1 VTAEVYA
8 LPPPGARPMWDDEA
22 PPDPDDAYE
31 AALEFSRAVE
41 REAGRI
47 RVREAARRLVAAEQ
61 ASGEPVDLVSLAEA
75 LRRPPAPAMR
85 ADGLIPADAS
95 TLIVAARKTGKTTLL
110 LGLAR
115 ALLTG
120 EDLLGRY
127 AVRPLAGSVAI
138 LNYEV
143 SGPTLARWAH
153 DVGIPADRLHMVHA
167 RGRRNPL
174 VDPADRQALA
184 AALRARQVEAVIVDP
199 FGRAY
204 TGASQND
211 SGEVGAWLVRLD
223 EWVRS
228 DVGATDLVLAAHA
241 GWAGERTRGS
251 SALEDWADVIVTMT
265 RSDDPDDDRRY
276 LRAIGRDV
284 DIDEDRLD
292 YDPTTRLLT
301 LSGAGSRRAAKSAR
315 ALDDLVVLVERYAA
329 QRPGISTADLVRAI
343 RDGDDAPAFRDRE
356 VSQAARLAAERG
368 LIRVEDHGPGRP
380 KRHYSTTPS
389 NPVPTPSTDGPA
401 TPSTP
406 SIYGRGGGAG
416 VQDALPRPDGVI
428 P

>member
-1 VTAEVYA
+1 MIAEVYA
-8 LPPPGARPMWDDEA
+8 LPPPGARPMWDDET

-61 ASGEPVDLVSLAEA
+61 TSGEPVDLVSLAVA

-127 AVRPLAGSVAI
+127 AVRPLTGSVAI

-143 SGPTLARWAH
+143 SGATLARWAH

-174 VDPADRQALA
+174 VDRADRQALA
-184 AALRARQVEAVIVDP
+184 SALRARQVEAVIVDP
-199 FGRAY
+199 FGRAFS
-204 TGASQND
+204 GASQND

-228 DVGATDLVLAAHA
+228 EVGATDLVLAAHA
-241 GWAGERTRGS
+241 GWAGERTRGA
-251 SALEDWADVIVTMT
+251 SALEDWADVILTMT

-284 DIDEDRLD
+284 EVDEDRLD

-301 LSGAGSRRAAKSAR
+301 LSGAGSRRTAKAAR
-315 ALDDLVVLVERYAA
+315 ALDELVVLVERYAA

-343 RDGDDAPAFRDRE
+343 REGGDAPAFRDRE

-368 LIRVEDHGPGRP
+368 LIRVEDLGAGRP

-389 NPVPTPSTDGPA
+389 HPVPTPSTDVPV

-406 SIYGRGGGAG
+406 VYIGRGTGSGS
-416 VQDALPRPDGVI
+416 QDALPRPDGVSS
-428 P
+428 